1 VKLGQK
7 IKAFFRGAKQAP
19 QQTRHCKP
27 NGDQRDPKRKVLEQV
42 RQLFEQEK
50 ALDALR
56 LTRETIAN
64 EPAAP
69 GLFFWQGRC
78 LDRLGRHEE
87 AIEAFAAELSVSPE
101 NQEARAWHDSLSKA
115 LSRPVTEKIPTA
127 QRSWN
132 TSLPRG
138 TLLQI
143 QHSLHNYHYKG
154 VPLLKNPFDFA
165 LYPMLLWELK
175 PRTILEIGSK
185 SGGSG
190 LWFADLLD
198 SFGIDGRIYS
208 LDIVKVE
215 NVSHP
220 RLTFLEGDG
229 RALEQSFTEEFLAAL
244 PRPWLV
250 IEDADHVYET
260 SIAVLRFFHPH
271 LQTGDYIVIEDG
283 IISDLEQDKTCNSGP
298 HRALK
303 EFLGERGGDYELD
316 ARYCDFFG
324 YNLTWCTNGFLK
336 KT

>member
-1 VKLGQK
+1 VKLGHK
-7 IKAFFRGAKQAP
+7 IKTLIRGAKPARENSGTNPSQAAGG
-19 QQTRHCKP
+19 QS
-27 NGDQRDPKRKVLEQV
+27 GGVLGEIQ
-42 RQLFEQEK
+42 QLFQQEK
-50 ALDALR
+50 ALEGLR
-56 LTRETIAN
+56 LTREAVARGTRV
-64 EPAAP
+64 P
-69 GLFFWQGRC
+69 GLFFWEGRC

-87 AIEAFAAELSVSPE
+87 AIEAFAAELAAHPE
-101 NQEARAWHDSLSKA
+101 NQEARAWHESLSKA
-115 LSRPVTEKIPTA
+115 LSRPVTVQIPQE
-127 QRSWN
+127 QRSWH
-132 TSLPRG
+132 TSLPRE
-138 TLLQI
+138 TLLGI

-175 PRTILEIGSK
+175 PKTIIEIGSK

-198 SFGIDGRIYS
+198 SFGIDGRIHS

-229 RALEQSFTEEFLAAL
+229 RALEKSFSAEFLTAL

-271 LQTGDYIVIEDG
+271 LRPGDYIVIEDG
-283 IISDLEQDKTCNSGP
+283 IISDLEQDKACNSGP

-303 EFLGERGGDYELD
+303 EFLARHGSAYEMD